1 LSGKRG
7 RVKGQRYGIFS
18 NPVTFNLSPTG
29 KQKLLWQDVYSSLLK
44 LHSSIGGIFTNSEI
58 LTPVYV
64 CPDYELEY
72 YSTLLQM
79 FFKRKL
85 DGVSA
90 EIN

>member
-1 LSGKRG
+1 M
-7 RVKGQRYGIFS
+7 
-18 NPVTFNLSPTG
+18 
-29 KQKLLWQDVYSSLLK
+29 
-44 LHSSIGGIFTNSEI
+44 GGIFTNSDI

-72 YSTLLQM
+72 YSILLQM

-85 DGVSA
+85 DGISA